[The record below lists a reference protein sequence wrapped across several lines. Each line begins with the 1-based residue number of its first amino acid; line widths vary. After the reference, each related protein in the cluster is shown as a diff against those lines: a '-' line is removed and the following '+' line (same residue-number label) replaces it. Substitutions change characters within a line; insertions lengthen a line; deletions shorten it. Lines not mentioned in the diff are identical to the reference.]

1 VPEGGPRSRAGVPL
15 APVNLLDLA
24 LILLVVVAI
33 AGGLRLGF
41 VARAASWVGLAVG
54 VALATWTVPAA
65 LALVEG
71 GEPSVRLFTGLV
83 VLAITVTVV
92 ASLFQAIGLRARRSI
107 ATTPLS
113 SLDRTAGAFAG
124 AVAVIALMWFLLPAA
139 AEVPG
144 QISRQVRSSAIA
156 GLVERSTPEPPD
168 AVRAFRNLVDT
179 SRFPEVFAD
188 LQPAPVSGPPPEAIP
203 VDQAVVDRAT
213 ASTVN
218 VEADGCGRR
227 YEGSGFA
234 AAPDT
239 IVTNAHVVAGS
250 DTVSVKRPDG
260 EVRDATVVAFDGAR
274 DLAVLAVPDLG
285 QEPLERAEAELRG
298 DGVVIGYPG
307 GQDTPRVAPAR
318 VEDRRSA
325 IGRDIY
331 ARERTEREVLF
342 LSADL
347 QQGDSGSPVI
357 DLEGRVTGVVFA
369 ISPDQ
374 PTSSFALDLAELE
387 AVLAAERVPGDSGR
401 CI

>member
-1 VPEGGPRSRAGVPL
+1 
-15 APVNLLDLA
+15 VNLLDLA
-24 LILLVVVAI
+24 LLLLVVVAI

-41 VARAASWVGLAVG
+41 VARAASWIGLAVG

-65 LALVEG
+65 LALVEDG
-71 GEPSVRLFTGLV
+71 DPGVRLFTGLV
-83 VLAITVTVV
+83 ALAVTVTVV
-92 ASLFQAIGLRARRSI
+92 ASLFQAIGLRARHSI
-107 ATTPLS
+107 SASPLS
-113 SLDRTAGAFAG
+113 GFDRVAGAIAG
-124 AVAVIALMWFLLPAA
+124 VLAVIGLVWFLLPAA

-144 QISRQVRSSAIA
+144 QISRQVRTSLLAE
-156 GLVERSTPEPPD
+156 LVERSTPEPPD
-168 AVRAFRNLVDT
+168 AVRALRNLVDT

-188 LQPAPVSGPPPEAIP
+188 LQPAPVSGPPPEQIP
-203 VDQAVVDRAT
+203 VEQAIVERAT

-234 AAPDT
+234 VSADI

-250 DTVSVKRPDG
+250 DEVRVKRPDG
-260 EVRDATVVAFDGAR
+260 EIRDATVVAFDGAR
-274 DLAVLAVPDLG
+274 DLAVLEVPGLG
-285 QEPLERAEAELRG
+285 QEPLELAEAEIGG
-298 DGVVIGYPG
+298 DGIVIGYPG

-318 VEDRRSA
+318 VEERRAA

-331 ARERTEREVLF
+331 GRERTERQVLF

-357 DLEGRVTGVVFA
+357 DQQGRVTGVVFA

-374 PTSSFALDLAELE
+374 PTSSFALDLSELE
-387 AVLAAERVPGDSGR
+387 AILAAQRVPGDSGR

>member
-1 VPEGGPRSRAGVPL
+1 
-15 APVNLLDLA
+15 VNLLDLA
-24 LILLVVVAI
+24 LLLLVVVAI

-41 VARAASWVGLAVG
+41 VARAASWIGLAVG
-54 VALATWTVPAA
+54 VALATWTVPTA
-65 LALVEG
+65 LALVED
-71 GEPSVRLFTGLV
+71 GEANVRLFTGLV
-83 VLAITVTVV
+83 VLAVTVTVV
-92 ASLFQAIGLRARRSI
+92 ASLFQAIGLRARHSI
-107 ATTPLS
+107 SASPLS
-113 SLDRTAGAFAG
+113 GLDRAAG
-124 AVAVIALMWFLLPAA
+124 AVAGVAAVIGLIWFLLPAA
-139 AEVPG
+139 ADVPG

-156 GLVERSTPEPPD
+156 ALVERSTPDPPD
-168 AVRAFRNLVDT
+168 AVRALRNLVDT

-188 LQPAPVSGPPPEAIP
+188 LQPAPDSGPPPEAIL
-203 VDQAVVDRAT
+203 VDQDIVDRAT

-234 AAPDT
+234 AGPDT

-250 DTVSVKRPDG
+250 DTVQVKRPDG
-260 EVRDATVVAFDGAR
+260 EIREATVVAFDGGR
-274 DLAVLAVPDLG
+274 DLAVLEVPDLG
-285 QEPLERAEAELRG
+285 QEPLERAEAELGG

-318 VEDRRSA
+318 VQDRRSA

-357 DLEGRVTGVVFA
+357 DAEGRVTGVVFA

-374 PTSSFALDLAELE
+374 PTSSFALDLSELE
-387 AVLAAERVPGDSGR
+387 AILAAERVTGDSGR

>member
-1 VPEGGPRSRAGVPL
+1 
-15 APVNLLDLA
+15 VNLLDLA
-24 LILLVVVAI
+24 LLVLVVVAI

-41 VARAASWVGLAVG
+41 VARAASWIGLAVG
-54 VALATWTVPAA
+54 VALATWTVPTA
-65 LALVEG
+65 LALVED
-71 GEPSVRLFTGLV
+71 GEAGVRLFTGLV

-92 ASLFQAIGLRARRSI
+92 ASLFQVIGLRARHSISRS
-107 ATTPLS
+107 PLS
-113 SLDRTAGAFAG
+113 GLDRAAGGVAG
-124 AVAVIALMWFLLPAA
+124 VAAVIALIWFLLPAA

-144 QISRQVRSSAIA
+144 QISRQVRTSAIA
-156 GLVERSTPEPPD
+156 SLVEQATPDPPD
-168 AVRAFRNLVDT
+168 AVRALRNLVDT

-188 LQPAPVSGPPPEAIP
+188 LQPAPVTGPPPEAIP
-203 VDQAVVDRAT
+203 VDQATVDRAT

-234 AAPDT
+234 AGPDT
-239 IVTNAHVVAGS
+239 IVTNAHVVAGAES
-250 DTVSVKRPDG
+250 VRVKRPDG
-260 EVRDATVVAFDGAR
+260 EVREATVVAFDGGR
-274 DLAVLAVPDLG
+274 DLAVLDVPDLG
-285 QEPLERAEAELRG
+285 QEPLERVEADVGG
-298 DGVVIGYPG
+298 DGIVIGYPG

-331 ARERTEREVLF
+331 GRERTERQVLF

-357 DLEGRVTGVVFA
+357 DLQGRVAGVVFA

-387 AVLAAERVPGDSGR
+387 AILAAERVPGDSGS